1 MGKFLAAD
9 AVTYAVREA
18 VTIHG
23 GYGYME
29 ESGLPRLYR
38 DAPEAYIGEGTPEIQ
53 LRIIARA
60 MGMKC

>member
-1 MGKFLAAD
+1 MGKFLTAD
-9 AVTYAVREA
+9 AVQYAVLNA
-18 VTIHG
+18 MTLHG

-38 DAPEAYIGEGTPEIQ
+38 DAPESYIGEGTPEIQ